1 MTRQERLDLYREFL
15 DQEGFRPTID
25 KDGDLMFKVEGR
37 TYFVF
42 ADADDAQFFR
52 LVFPNFWSIEDEDER
67 ARAYVAAHDATAQT
81 KVAKVFVVKDDTWA
95 SLELFCDPP
104 ETVRT
109 VLPRGLSAVQSAVD
123 TFAQIMRA

>member
-1 MTRQERLDLYREFL
+1 MTRQERLDLYHDFL
-15 DQEGFRPTID
+15 DHEGYRPAID
-25 KDGDLMFKVEGR
+25 KDGDLMFKIEGK

-42 ADADDAQFFR
+42 VDEDDEEFFR

-95 SLELFCDPP
+95 TLELFCDPP
-104 ETVRT
+104 ETVKA
-109 VLPRGLSAVQSAVD
+109 VLPRGLLAVQSAVD

>member
-25 KDGDLMFKVEGR
+25 EDGDLMFKVEGK

-42 ADADDAQFFR
+42 VDGTDTQFFR
-52 LVFPNFWSIEDEDER
+52 LVFPSFWSIENEEER
-67 ARAYVAAHDATAQT
+67 AKAYVAAHDATAQT
-81 KVAKVFVVKDDTWA
+81 KVAKVFVVKNDTWA

-109 VLPRGLSAVQSAVD
+109 VLTRGLSAVQSAVD
-123 TFAQIMRA
+123 TFARIMRA

>member
-15 DQEGFRPTID
+15 DQEGFRPSID
-25 KDGDLMFKVEGR
+25 GDGDLVFKIEGK

-42 ADADDAQFFR
+42 ADPNDAPFFR
-52 LVFPNFWSIEDEDER
+52 LVFPSFWSIENEDER
-67 ARAYVAAHDATAQT
+67 AKAYVAAHDATAQT
-81 KVAKVFVVKDDTWA
+81 KVAKVFVVEDDTWA

-104 ETVRT
+104 ETVRP
-109 VLPRGLSAVQSAVD
+109 VLLRGLSAVQSAVD